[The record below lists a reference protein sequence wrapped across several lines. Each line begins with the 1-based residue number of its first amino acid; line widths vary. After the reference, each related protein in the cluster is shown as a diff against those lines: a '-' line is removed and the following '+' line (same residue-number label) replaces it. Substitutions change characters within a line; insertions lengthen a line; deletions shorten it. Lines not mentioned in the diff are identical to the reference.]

1 MRQTFKVMLL
11 LILASGILVTGC
23 STSVEAPEIGKAAPS
38 FQLTDI
44 NGQSVSL
51 SDFQGKPVLLNF
63 WATWCGPCR
72 MEMPYIQEVYDEW
85 SEQGLVLLAVN
96 IREGLTTVEEF
107 MRDYNL
113 SFPVL
118 LDMEGNVAEKYSVGG
133 IPTTYF
139 IDSDG
144 IIRDM
149 QIGAF
154 RSVAE
159 IEDILSRVFP

>member
-1 MRQTFKVMLL
+1 
-11 LILASGILVTGC
+11 
-23 STSVEAPEIGKAAPS
+23 
-38 FQLTDI
+38 
-44 NGQSVSL
+44 
-51 SDFQGKPVLLNF
+51 
-63 WATWCGPCR
+63 
-72 MEMPYIQEVYDEW
+72 
-85 SEQGLVLLAVN
+85 
-96 IREGLTTVEEF
+96 VEEF

-118 LDMEGNVAEKYSVGG
+118 LDLEGNVAEKYNIRG

-144 IIRDM
+144 IIRDIM
-149 QIGAF
+149 IGAF